1 MSRAG
6 TNPTLQRVDS
16 GRLRSGRPALGEFA
30 LGIATFG
37 RFGRRLRRA
46 FDELAFRVAARRGC
60 DRWRRT
66 CDQSDCGQS
75 ENEFTHVA
83 TPLSGTLQLDTFRPT
98 EQGYV
103 TCHPLRPRGVACRI
117 ALDATVDSEPSAT
130 ASGLKLA
137 IMGFLVSWM
146 PYVSAWFIQTPE
158 YPRPFLDCWR
168 DGQSSGVRARCS
180 S

>member
-1 MSRAG
+1 
-6 TNPTLQRVDS
+6 
-16 GRLRSGRPALGEFA
+16 
-30 LGIATFG
+30 
-37 RFGRRLRRA
+37 
-46 FDELAFRVAARRGC
+46 
-60 DRWRRT
+60 
-66 CDQSDCGQS
+66 
-75 ENEFTHVA
+75 
-83 TPLSGTLQLDTFRPT
+83 
-98 EQGYV
+98 V